1 MRIKSKDC
9 RSKEEALELEKA
21 IERNLSKTN
30 YVDTYK
36 DMGDYV
42 SEAYDQINNLTRVLT
57 NILKDMPLDKINKY
71 LGTNFEEVE

>member
-1 MRIKSKDC
+1 MKVKVYD
-9 RSKEEALELEKA
+9 EEVTIEKA
-21 IERNLSKTN
+21 IDKVLSKTG
-30 YVDTYK
+30 YVDTYE

-71 LGTNFEEVE
+71 LETSFEEVK

>member
-9 RSKEEALELEKA
+9 KSKEEVLELENA
-21 IERNLSKTN
+21 IERNLSKTK
-30 YVDTYK
+30 YVDTYE
-36 DMGDYV
+36 DMSDYV

-71 LGTNFEEVE
+71 LDTNFEEVE

>member
-9 RSKEEALELEKA
+9 RSKEEVLELENA
-21 IERNLSKTN
+21 IERNLSKTR
-30 YVDTYK
+30 YVDTYE

-71 LGTNFEEVE
+71 LGTNFEEAE